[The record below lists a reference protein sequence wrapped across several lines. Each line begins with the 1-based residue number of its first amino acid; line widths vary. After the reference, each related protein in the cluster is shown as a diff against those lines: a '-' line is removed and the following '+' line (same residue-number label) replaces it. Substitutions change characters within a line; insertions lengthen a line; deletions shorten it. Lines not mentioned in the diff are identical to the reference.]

1 MREKPL
7 SRIGDELARLR
18 DDVMSRRSAPPAG
31 FGIDEALVS
40 RFADGELS
48 GQPEADLAGQVARVL
63 PCHWSQSNTYASLM
77 TQVTDHLGGHRQLV
91 IWLDRFPGL
100 PRLTARLYV
109 LMGLL
114 DRYSEDR
121 PVIDALRESR
131 ARTPVPRGL
140 QGHVVP
146 DTGPDTL
153 AGLSYEIEELLGDGE
168 PRKAVDLA
176 RATAEWLREVA
187 PRAGELDHRY
197 ADLGEVMEH
206 SEKDIEE
213 AAAEL

>member
-1 MREKPL
+1 
-7 SRIGDELARLR
+7 
-18 DDVMSRRSAPPAG
+18 
-31 FGIDEALVS
+31 
-40 RFADGELS
+40 
-48 GQPEADLAGQVARVL
+48 
-63 PCHWSQSNTYASLM
+63 M

-91 IWLDRFPGL
+91 TWLDRFPGL

-131 ARTPVPRGL
+131 ARTPVPPGL

-153 AGLSYEIEELLGDGE
+153 AGLSYEVEELLGDGE